1 MRPEFGCRIQDYLF
15 SPANSATA
23 GAVANE
29 VRAALD
35 MWEPRIDVEE
45 VRIGL
50 DGIDIGTFYIDILYR
65 IRGDNDERN
74 LVFPFYV
81 IPDEP
86 ESVSSATYPALPT
99 ANGA

>member
-1 MRPEFGCRIQDYLF
+1 
-15 SPANSATA
+15 
-23 GAVANE
+23 
-29 VRAALD
+29 VRTELD

-45 VRIGL
+45 VLVGF
-50 DGIDIGTFYIDILYR
+50 DGSDIGTFYIDILYR